1 MNRADVQPE
10 AGVRSASSSTVDTRL
25 RGGWLILARVVW
37 VAVVVLALGLFIAS
51 IPTTFASLHMLCTDA
66 SCSNGGQL
74 TADSVRELQA
84 LGLSM
89 DFYATYIVVFI
100 IVFTFGYFA
109 VGAMLIWRK
118 SDNRMALFASL
129 TLVTFPM
136 AFTEV
141 MATLPASWWLPVQF
155 VGFLGS
161 ICIVLFFYL
170 FPNGQFVPRWM
181 RWLSI
186 GVIVYWGAKN
196 FFPFSPLNPFTR
208 FPTLND
214 LTFLGFVGT
223 MVVGQIYRYR
233 RVSSLLQRQQTKWV
247 VFGMSV
253 AIGCYVGLVLLYG
266 VFSLPP
272 KGPFAD
278 LIIFTA
284 TYFLILL
291 IPFSIVF
298 AILRARLWDIDILI
312 NRTLV
317 YATLTAT
324 LALIYFGLI
333 FGLQSLM
340 RGLIGQ
346 AGDDPLVIVISTL
359 AIAVLFQPLRHRL
372 QRVIDRRFFRRKY
385 DAAQTLAAF
394 SATLRHEVDL
404 EQLREELRVVVE
416 ETMQPAHVSLWLCQP
431 HQEGTYKT
439 KAWVSNGL
447 VSPHEE

>member
-1 MNRADVQPE
+1 
-10 AGVRSASSSTVDTRL
+10 
-25 RGGWLILARVVW
+25 
-37 VAVVVLALGLFIAS
+37 VVVLTLGLFIAS
-51 IPTTFASLHMLCTDA
+51 IPTTLADLHILCTAA
-66 SCSNGGQL
+66 SCTTSGPL
-74 TADSVRELQA
+74 TPDDVRELQA
-84 LGLSM
+84 WGLSM

-100 IVFTFGYFA
+100 MVFVFGYFA
-109 VGAMLIWRK
+109 VGAVLFWRK
-118 SDNRMALFASL
+118 SDDRMALFASF
-129 TLVTFPM
+129 TLVTFPL

-141 MATLPASWWLPVQF
+141 LATLPPSWWLSVRF

-161 ICIVLFFYL
+161 ICFVLFFYL
-170 FPNGQFVPRWM
+170 FPNGQFVPHWM

-186 GVIVYWGAKN
+186 GVIGYWGAKN
-196 FFPFSPLNPFTR
+196 FFPLLPLNPFTR
-208 FPTLND
+208 FPMLD
-214 LTFLGFVGT
+214 VLTFVGFVGT

-253 AIGCYVGLVLLYG
+253 AIGCYVGLGLLYG

-284 TYFLILL
+284 TYSLMLL
-291 IPFSIVF
+291 IPLSIVF

-333 FGLQSLM
+333 FALQSLM

-346 AGDDPLVIVISTL
+346 AGENPWVIVISTL
-359 AIAVLFQPLRHRL
+359 AIAVLFQPLRHRI

-385 DAAQTLAAF
+385 DAVRTLAAF

-404 EQLREELRVVVE
+404 EQLQKEMVAVVQ
-416 ETMQPAHVSLWLCQP
+416 ETIQPAHVSLWLRQP
-431 HQEGTYKT
+431 HQEITYQT

-447 VSPHEE
+447 VPPHEE

>member
-1 MNRADVQPE
+1 MNRADVQSE
-10 AGVRSASSSTVDTRL
+10 KVVRSASSSMADTRL
-25 RGGWLILARVVW
+25 RGGWLVLARVGW

-51 IPTTFASLHMLCTDA
+51 IPTNFADLHILCTAA
-66 SCSNGGQL
+66 SCNSSGQL
-74 TADSVRELQA
+74 TPDYVRELQA
-84 LGLSM
+84 WGLSM
-89 DFYATYIVVFI
+89 DFYASYIVVFI
-100 IVFTFGYFA
+100 MVFAFGYFA
-109 VGAMLIWRK
+109 VGAVLFWRK
-118 SDNRMALFASL
+118 SDDRMALFASF

-141 MATLPASWWLPVQF
+141 LATLPPSWWLPVQF

-161 ICIVLFFYL
+161 ICLVLFFYL
-170 FPNGQFVPRWM
+170 FPNGQFVPHWM

-196 FFPFSPLNPFTR
+196 FFPLSPLNPFTR
-208 FPTLND
+208 FPLLD
-214 LTFLGFVGT
+214 VLTFVGFVGT

-233 RVSSLLQRQQTKWV
+233 RLSSLLQRQQTKWV

-284 TYFLILL
+284 TYFLLLL
-291 IPFSIVF
+291 IPLSIVF

-324 LALIYFGLI
+324 LALINFGLI

-346 AGDDPLVIVISTL
+346 AGDNPLVIVISTL

-404 EQLREELRVVVE
+404 EQLREELRGVVE
-416 ETMQPAHVSLWLCQP
+416 ETMQPAHVSLWLRQP
-431 HQEGTYKT
+431 HQEGTSKT

-447 VSPHEE
+447 VPPHEE